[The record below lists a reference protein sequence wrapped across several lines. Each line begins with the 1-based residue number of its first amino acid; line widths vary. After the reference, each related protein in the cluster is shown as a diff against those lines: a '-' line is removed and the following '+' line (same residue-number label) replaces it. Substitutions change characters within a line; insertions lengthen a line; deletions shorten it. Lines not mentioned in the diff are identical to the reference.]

1 MIDILLV
8 LILLYLICSYKVS
21 SYTNYVKYNKSFQN
35 VQINCP
41 ENYSYNY
48 NLLRE
53 NHKVTQPYGYTKN
66 EYIDKTRFIETS
78 EPLPTNPD
86 FFI

>member
-1 MIDILLV
+1 MIDLILII
-8 LILLYLICSYKVS
+8 ILLYLFCSYKVS
-21 SYTNYVKYNKSFQN
+21 NYTNYVDYNKSFQN
-35 VQINCP
+35 VQISCP

-48 NLLRE
+48 DLLH
-53 NHKVTQPYGYTKN
+53 NHHKITQPYGYTKN
-66 EYIDKTRFIETS
+66 EYIDKTRFIEID